1 MKALL
6 FALSFFLL
14 AFRSP
19 AQVQGLKEQALE
31 SFRRERYDEA
41 VALMERA
48 AEADPTDAESWY
60 YLGFFNHYRAYD
72 SRPLKG
78 YDLSYSE
85 RVFLLSGPGAGARSV
100 VGRRPL
106 FLRSRV
112 QRERVP
118 CDARA
123 RSGAV
128 EALL

>member
-72 SRPLKG
+72 SQ
-78 YDLSYSE
+78 
-85 RVFLLSGPGAGARSV
+85 AMTAI
-100 VGRRPL
+100 GR
-106 FLRSRV
+106 
-112 QRERVP
+112 
-118 CDARA
+118 
-123 RSGAV
+123 
-128 EALL
+128 

>member
-6 FALSFFLL
+6 FALSFFLGL

-85 RVFLLSGPGAGARSV
+85 RVFSYLDRALELDPSLATPAISTEPSAARTRSMRCASASGGG
-100 VGRRPL
+100 
-106 FLRSRV
+106 
-112 QRERVP
+112 
-118 CDARA
+118 
-123 RSGAV
+123 
-128 EALL
+128 